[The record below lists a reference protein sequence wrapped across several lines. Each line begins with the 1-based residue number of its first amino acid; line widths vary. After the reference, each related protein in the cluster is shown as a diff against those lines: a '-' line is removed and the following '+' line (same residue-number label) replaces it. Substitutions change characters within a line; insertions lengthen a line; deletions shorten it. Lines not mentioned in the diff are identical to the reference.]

1 MGDFYSGELRTLYR
15 VSQREGKLMLRYPRG
30 ELELKPVSGDVFSAG
45 FPVGIASFRRSA
57 ARASKPVAVTT
68 GRVRNLQFQ
77 RVKLPAAS

>member
-1 MGDFYSGELRTLYR
+1 MGDFYSGELRTLYC

-45 FPVGIASFRRSA
+45 FPVGFRRSA

-77 RVKLPAAS
+77 RMKLPAAS